1 MNYHKCKACHK
12 GLVNERIAER
22 RVQYATTMLQRYPE
36 PKDWERVRFSDEVHF
51 GWGLEGAISIIRKP
65 GQRYCH
71 DCIKKKPQPEEKDK
85 RRIHCWAV
93 VGHNSKS
100 DIYFYDSGSLNGKMK

>member
-1 MNYHKCKACHK
+1 MGTMNYHTCIACHK

-51 GWGLEGAISIIRKP
+51 GWGLEGAIRIIRKP
-65 GQRYCH
+65 GQRCCH
-71 DCIKKKPQPEEKDK
+71 DCIQEKP
-85 RRIHCWAV
+85 
-93 VGHNSKS
+93 
-100 DIYFYDSGSLNGKMK
+100 